1 MFGLSGNVNLNL
13 GGLDVNGGVGN
24 LIGGTLFGGGSSNT
38 NTNNNIK
45 PTTNTTTNT
54 TTTTT
59 TTSSYELKLKE
70 QYDVKIN
77 NYELKL
83 KEQNNLI
90 LRYDQAVKTYDAK
103 LKEVNDQFNK
113 FKLELTDKYDN
124 LLKNRNLI
132 LQERDSLNFQ
142 IDGLRKENFQFKQTI
157 SNYDVTIATLND
169 KIRFFENENNMR
181 SDRMKEMESKLIAA
195 NSQINQ
201 SLSLD
206 ISQEEQLRKQRET
219 IISLTNQL
227 ERIKIEDAAEDIK
240 FAEMEAIIKA
250 RNEEIALYK
259 KQIEDLNDKLLMA
272 DTCSNVETTEVYL
285 QLQGRY
291 NDIAAERD
299 QLNLQL
305 TIKTNTIKDL
315 DNKVNSLYQKINSLT
330 RTIEE
335 QKAIIEGSETREL
348 QFKNQISQYEININA
363 ISRDSAQKDNKI
375 ASYENVIKSKD
386 IKINQLTDLIKNRDG
401 KIADYEKKIQEGN
414 SAVSDLREQ
423 LEKRLKEIAEWKAED
438 ARDNA
443 QIAEL
448 IKNVQD
454 QNETIKKWESEN
466 ERDDARIAELERL
479 VEEKEANIGKLKQFI
494 FDFRSKFINV
504 RNSAFSLEI
513 ADQSLIQE
521 RVSTVTTNIT
531 NSEQYKTLES
541 NITIKEQEIS
551 RLREDV
557 NHYREEV
564 NKAIAEKNTV
574 LAQVESL
581 KNELETEKQSI
592 VHYNT
597 RISEYERRITEYSQK
612 IETETTTTLV
622 AHSRVDNFKQSI
634 NAATEEVD
642 ALFKEIET
650 ILA

>member
-1 MFGLSGNVNLNL
+1 MFGVSGNVNLNV
-13 GGLDVNGGVGN
+13 GGLDVSTGGISSMIGGN
-24 LIGGTLFGGGSSNT
+24 LFGGGGSSN
-38 NTNNNIK
+38 NTK
-45 PTTNTTTNT
+45 PTTNTNTNT

-59 TTSSYELKLKE
+59 TTTTTSYEMKLKE

-83 KEQNNLI
+83 REQNNLI
-90 LRYDQAVKTYDAK
+90 VRYDQTVKAYEAK
-103 LKEVNDQFNK
+103 LKDVDAQFTK
-113 FKLELTDKYDN
+113 FKMDLTEKYEN

-157 SNYDVTIATLND
+157 SNYEVTISTLSD
-169 KIRFFENENNMR
+169 KIKFFENENNMR
-181 SDRMKEMESKLIAA
+181 ADRMKEMESKLIAA

-201 SLSLD
+201 SLNLD

-219 IISLTNQL
+219 IISLTNELQRL
-227 ERIKIEDAAEDIK
+227 KIEDAAEDIK

-272 DTCSNVETTEVYL
+272 DTCSNVETSEVYL

-291 NDIAAERD
+291 NDTVAERD

-305 TIKTNTIKDL
+305 TIKINTIKDL
-315 DNKVNSLYQKINSLT
+315 DNKVNSLYQKINSLN

-335 QKAIIEGSETREL
+335 QKSIIEGSEAREL

-363 ISRDSAQKDNKI
+363 ISRDSAQKDNRI

-386 IKINQLTDLIKNRDG
+386 IKINQLTDLIKNRDV
-401 KIADYEKKIQEGN
+401 KIAEYEKKIQEGN
-414 SAVSDLREQ
+414 SAITDLREQ

-448 IKNVQD
+448 IKSIQD
-454 QNETIKKWESEN
+454 QNQTIKKWEEEN
-466 ERDDARIAELERL
+466 DRDDARIAELEKI
-479 VEEKEANIGKLKQFI
+479 VEDKEAAIGKLKQFI
-494 FDFRSKFINV
+494 FDFRTKFIDI
-504 RNSAFSLEI
+504 RNSAFSLEV

-531 NSEQYKTLES
+531 SSEQYKTLES
-541 NITIKEQEIS
+541 NVTLKEEEIS
-551 RLREDV
+551 RLRSDI
-557 NHYREEV
+557 NYYRDEV
-564 NKAIAEKNTV
+564 NKAVAEKNSI
-574 LAQVESL
+574 LAQVEGL
-581 KNELETEKQSI
+581 KADLEAEKQH
-592 VHYNT
+592 VAHYNT
-597 RISEYERRITEYSQK
+597 RISEYERRINEYSEK
-612 IETETTTTLV
+612 IQTETTTTLV
-622 AHSRVDNFKQSI
+622 AHSRVDNFKASV
-634 NAATEEVD
+634 NATTEEVD
-642 ALFKEIET
+642 ALFKQIET
-650 ILA
+650 LLA